1 MSFGRLEVK
10 YADGRTAVFELTKR
24 QMTLGRAS
32 DVDVPINDGQ
42 VSRRHALLLCGPEGV
57 RLVDAGSANGTYLG
71 ANRLPPQQ
79 PVPLP
84 DGAVLRVGTTQV
96 RFVAVRDEPAAAEAP
111 APSAPNAPERPEFD
125 TAVKPP
131 SAASIHD
138 TRPPGPSQDPRI
150 PDLGVVGPAFGPPAP
165 PGAPS
170 AAAQLPDQ
178 PPPGV
183 PGDRSSYL
191 KYLPAIY
198 GADDFLGRF
207 LLIFE
212 TILSPVERTIDNLHY
227 YFDARLTP
235 PEVLPWLASWL
246 GLVLDERWPEA
257 RRRELIRAAVD
268 LYQWRGTRRGLI
280 EFVRLYTGLT
290 PEIVELGVGHRL
302 VSEAEAFRFIVR
314 LRVPDPEQVDRTV
327 VEAIID
333 AEKPAHVG
341 YSLEILA
348 A

>member
-1 MSFGRLEVK
+1 MSFGRLEIT
-10 YADGRTAVFELTKR
+10 YADGRSFTVELTKR

-42 VSRRHALLLCGPEGV
+42 VSRRHALLLCEPEGV
-57 RLVDAGSANGTYLG
+57 RVVDAGSANGTHLG
-71 ANRLPPQQ
+71 STRLPSQQ

-84 DGAVLRVGTTQV
+84 DGAVLRVGTTSI
-96 RFVAVRDEPAAAEAP
+96 RFFAAQEEPAATAVEP
-111 APSAPNAPERPEFD
+111 APSAPRPPDRPAFD

-131 SAASIHD
+131 SPAPSE
-138 TRPPGPSQDPRI
+138 TRPP
-150 PDLGVVGPAFGPPAP
+150 VPPAP
-165 PGAPS
+165 PDFGPPGEPGAP
-170 AAAQLPDQ
+170 AAEAAPPPGG

-191 KYLPAIY
+191 RYLPALY
-198 GADDFLGRF
+198 SGDDFLGRF

-212 TILSPVERTIDNLHY
+212 TILSPIERTIDNLPF

-235 PEVLPWLASWL
+235 PEALPWLASWL

-268 LYQWRGTRRGLI
+268 LYQWRGTRRGLV
-280 EFVRLYTGLT
+280 EFLRLYTGLT
-290 PEIVELGVGHRL
+290 PEILETGVGRRT
-302 VSEAEAFRFIVR
+302 VVEDEAFRMIVR
-314 LRVPDPEQVDRTV
+314 LRVPDPERIDRAM

-341 YSLEILA
+341 YTLEILGA
-348 A
+348 